1 MPFCK
6 DLFLKYNKFIMSEI
20 NLDII
25 NQLVSEKK
33 FEEAKELLAEFL
45 DKDEKNV
52 EALKLLGLCHVNLNE
67 FKEGQSVFETVVKY
81 KDDASSWFYL
91 ANCYD
96 NLEDYLHAIPAY
108 QEVIRL
114 RDNYIDAY
122 KNLAVV
128 HVKNKEPEKAVE
140 LCKKALEFET
150 EDYTLYYIAGTAYM
164 SMKKFEESLFYLEN
178 ALRLNPNHSQ
188 LYNNLGTSYVT
199 IGNLEKAYENF
210 IKASE
215 LDSDNSITYYN
226 IASILQL
233 QNKHDEACE
242 YFEKAYEIEPQDS
255 YIVALALSEVKAK
268 KFDKAISHY
277 KLLISHHPEKPNFQ
291 YNLAC
296 CYEMTGEYNYAIG
309 ILAHL
314 VLLNPKSVTMSQKL
328 ANLYMKINKPLNA
341 KEIYEKIILSGS
353 VSFEIYYEFAHICA
367 KTGDID
373 KAEKILKKVI
383 DLNPE
388 YAPAHKDLGVLY
400 LRKRLFDYA
409 EDEFNKALN
418 SAPDDFSIVFEYA
431 NYLHSTTD
439 FKKAD
444 EYYQKSLELK
454 PDDVDA
460 LGFSALNK
468 IHLKDF
474 ENAFEQVQ
482 EAIKKAPDMSFLYY
496 IAGKIKFL
504 QEQYEDAKFY
514 LIKSYEKDKNHD
526 VENLLGLCYY
536 ELSSYEQANQI
547 FEDMLKENPLNVNL
561 LLSSARCMEK
571 MDNIDKAL
579 ELCERITDAFPEC
592 EEAQE
597 MIRRIS

>member
-1 MPFCK
+1 M
-6 DLFLKYNKFIMSEI
+6 NGI
-20 NLDII
+20 NLDDI
-25 NQLVSEKK
+25 NQLVAEKN

-45 DKDEKNV
+45 DNDEKNV

-67 FKEGQSVFETVVKY
+67 FEEGRSVFETVVKY

-91 ANCYD
+91 ASCYD
-96 NLEDYLHAIPAY
+96 NLNDFLHAIPAY
-108 QEVIRL
+108 EEVIRL

-140 LCKKALEFET
+140 LCKKAIEFEK

-164 SMKKFEESLFYLEN
+164 SMKKFEESLYYLES
-178 ALRLNPNHSQ
+178 ALKLNPNHSQ

-215 LDSDNSITYYN
+215 LDPQNSITYYN

-233 QNKHDEACE
+233 QNKHEEACG
-242 YFEKAYEIEPQDS
+242 YFEKAYKIEPQDS

-268 KFDKAISHY
+268 KIDSAISHY

-296 CYEMTGEYNYAIG
+296 CYEMIGEYNYAIG

-328 ANLYMKINKPLNA
+328 ANLYMKINQPLNA
-341 KEIYEKIILSGS
+341 KEIYEKIILGGS

-367 KTGDID
+367 KTGDMD

-383 DLNPE
+383 DLNPD

-409 EDEFNKALN
+409 EDEFNMALK
-418 SAPDDFSIVFEYA
+418 SAPEDFAIVFEYA
-431 NYLHSTTD
+431 NYLHSTTN
-439 FKKAD
+439 FEKAD
-444 EYYQKSLELK
+444 EYYQKALGICQE
-454 PDDVDA
+454 DVDA

-474 ENAFEQVQ
+474 DKALEQVKL
-482 EAIKKAPDMSFLYY
+482 AIEKAPNMSFLQY
-496 IAGKIKFL
+496 IAGKIMYLKGEFD
-504 QEQYEDAKFY
+504 EAKYY
-514 LIKSYEKDKNHD
+514 LIKSYETEKTHD
-526 VENLLGLCYY
+526 VENLLGLCYF
-536 ELSSYEQANQI
+536 ELGNYEQANQI
-547 FEDMLKENPLNVNL
+547 FEHMLSENPMNVNL
-561 LLSSARCMEK
+561 LLSSARCYEK
-571 MDNIDKAL
+571 LNNVDKAL
-579 ELCERITDAFPEC
+579 ELCEKITDAFPEC